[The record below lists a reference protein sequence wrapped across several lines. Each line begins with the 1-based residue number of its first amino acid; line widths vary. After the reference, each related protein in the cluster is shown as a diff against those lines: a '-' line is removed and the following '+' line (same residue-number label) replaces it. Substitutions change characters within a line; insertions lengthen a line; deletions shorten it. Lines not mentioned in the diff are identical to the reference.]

1 MRRTLSIFNK
11 CESCSHYMESSIS
24 DYLSKCAKFTYLDLK
39 WDNIEYEFASD
50 ARRNES
56 KCGKEAKEYIRK
68 PFIDKF

>member
-1 MRRTLSIFNK
+1 
-11 CESCSHYMESSIS
+11 MESSIS